1 MLSLIGIIFCLFLLC
16 GSSEYGNPADG
27 FEQLDAGSGVT
38 ADQILPVSATCFA
51 ETVTHL
57 NPGDV
62 PEGDFLMDLTFSN
75 DGQKILICNY
85 LTANIS
91 VIDWS
96 SMSVDT
102 TFSVDG
108 FPGAIACSDDYA
120 VVAFPFSDRADVYSL
135 SDWSVAGSF
144 GTGGQ
149 PWVIRISEDG
159 THAFVACDVDD
170 FCEVIDLTG
179 MTHEL
184 TIINFPI
191 WLSSY
196 GFGSESNR
204 FSVKFSGFEPVS
216 GGTHLAVG
224 DGETYFYL
232 FNTSTGNADH
242 TFALPEIDNVA
253 VSGDGELLIALST
266 VNPVELYQ
274 IELPS
279 GMPQNSIAVTGYTSG
294 MTKQIA
300 VNQDGSKAYIST
312 SGNTSTLLNFQTGGF
327 KTFSSTYSAFWIG
340 VSNDHTLAVS
350 GQYRYSIIDFATETM
365 VAQSQG
371 NTQYFGCV
379 SPVANET
386 ASYDPYSYE
395 GAHLYSFS
403 GSSITYRGGV
413 QSGSEIEGDGTRR
426 AAIAPDG
433 SVAVLSNTMSDNIS
447 IVDLPNLEVI
457 AILEIGDRVQDAAIT
472 PDSKWAVICGFN
484 SNSVKIVDLE
494 TFTIV
499 ADVPTGT
506 RASVVSLTPDGN
518 YAYVGNISSNTVSVV
533 ELDGASSQEIAEMSC
548 GIIGV
553 VWAACGVS
561 SDVRVSPDGA
571 YCLVAASFDDRV
583 KVIDTASNT
592 VVADLA
598 VGDFPIQ
605 IAFNA
610 DGSRAVVSNYFH
622 DTISIIDVDGA
633 SSYVVGTWN
642 TGDGPLR
649 VAYDSVTDQFAIGVY
664 GDKAVQTFDPETGQN
679 TGTYSYASS
688 GNVLDLDYA
697 DDGSRLVLTSSG
709 STTPCRLHRDSEQID
724 LAGSAVYFD
733 YCNAADVAI
742 AAVPGADYGIIVNW
756 SPQGVS
762 ENELGV
768 EDLPGLAV
776 SPNPGPG
783 RFAFRVALPSA
794 SSVKIG
800 VYDLCGRLVSGVAES
815 SFASGITAVEW
826 DAVNEN
832 GAALP
837 PGVYAVRL
845 DACGKTVSRL
855 MTVCE

>member
-1 MLSLIGIIFCLFLLC
+1 MISFVAVIFCFLLLC
-16 GSSEYGNPADG
+16 GSSEYGVPAD
-27 FEQLDAGSGVT
+27 ELVQLDVHSGIT
-38 ADQILPVSATCFA
+38 ADQIIPVPGACFA
-51 ETVTHL
+51 ETVTNL
-57 NPGDV
+57 DPGVV
-62 PEGDFLMDLTFSN
+62 PEGDYLMDITFSN

-85 LTANIS
+85 MTENIT
-91 VIDWS
+91 VIDCS

-102 TFSVDG
+102 TFSVNG
-108 FPGAIACSDDYA
+108 NPGAIACSDDYA
-120 VVAFPFSDRADVYSL
+120 VVAFPFSDRIDILSL
-135 SDWSVAGSF
+135 ADWSVAGSF
-144 GTGGQ
+144 STGVQ

-159 THAFVACDVDD
+159 GHAFVACDVDNV
-170 FCEVIDLTG
+170 CEVIDLTG

-184 TIINFPI
+184 TISDFPI
-191 WLSSY
+191 WLCSY

-204 FSVKFSGFEPVS
+204 FSVKYSGFEPVS
-216 GGTHLAVG
+216 GGTHLTVG
-224 DGETYFYL
+224 DGVNTLYF

-242 TFALPEIDNVA
+242 TVVIPEIDNVA
-253 VSGDGELLIALST
+253 LSGDGSYITALST
-266 VNPVELYQ
+266 MNPVTLYKIDIASHT
-274 IELPS
+274 IEAS
-279 GMPQNSIAVTGYTSG
+279 VAVTGHTSG

-312 SGNTSTLLNFQTGGF
+312 SGNTSTLVRFSTGDF

-371 NTQYFGCV
+371 NSQYFGCV

-386 ASYDPYSYE
+386 ASYNPYGYE
-395 GAHLYSFS
+395 GAYLYSFN

-433 SVAVLSNTMSDNIS
+433 SVAVLSNTMSDNVS
-447 IVDLPNLEVI
+447 IVDLSSLEVI
-457 AILEIGDRVQDAAIT
+457 AVLEIGDRVQDAAIT

-494 TFTIV
+494 TNTIV

-533 ELDGASSQEIAEMSC
+533 ELDGASSQEIAEIPC

-553 VWAACGVS
+553 VYAACGVS
-561 SDVRVSPDGA
+561 SDVKVSPDGA

-592 VVADLA
+592 VVADLV

-622 DTISIIDVDGA
+622 NSISIIDVDGT
-633 SSYVVGTWN
+633 SSYVVGTWY

-649 VAYDSVTDQFAIGVY
+649 VAYDIVTDRFAIGLY
-664 GDKAVQTFDPETGQN
+664 IDKVVQTFDPETGQIIA
-679 TGTYSYASS
+679 TYSYTSS
-688 GNVLDLDYA
+688 GSVLDLDYT
-697 DDGSRLVLTSSG
+697 DDGSRLVLTAAGSG
-709 STTPCRLHRDSEQID
+709 TPCRLHRDSEQID
-724 LAGSAVYFD
+724 LAGGAVYFD

-742 AAVPGADYGIIVNW
+742 AVVPGPDYGIIVNW

-762 ENELGV
+762 ENEFGV

-776 SPNPGPG
+776 SPNPGVG
-783 RFAFRVALPSA
+783 CFAFRVVLPSA
-794 SSVKIG
+794 SSVNIG

-815 SFASGITAVEW
+815 SFASGITSVEW

>member
-1 MLSLIGIIFCLFLLC
+1 MISYIAILFCFLLFC
-16 GSSEYGNPADG
+16 GSSEYGDPADG
-27 FEQLDAGSGVT
+27 FEQLDVRSGVT
-38 ADQILPVSATCFA
+38 ADQILPVPGACFA
-51 ETVTHL
+51 ETITNL
-57 NPGDV
+57 DPGVV
-62 PEGDFLMDLTFSN
+62 PEGDYLMNITFTN
-75 DGQKILICNY
+75 DGQTILICNY
-85 LTANIS
+85 MTENIS

-102 TFSVDG
+102 TFAVDG
-108 FPGAIACSDDYA
+108 RPGGIACSDDYA
-120 VVAFPFSDRADVYSL
+120 VVAFPFSDRIDVYSL

-144 GTGGQ
+144 ASGEQ
-149 PWVIRISEDG
+149 PWAVRISNDG
-159 THAFVACDVDD
+159 SHAYVSCDIDNV
-170 FCEVIDLTG
+170 CEVIDLAG

-184 TIINFPI
+184 TINNFPV

-196 GFGSESNR
+196 GFGSESYR

-216 GGTHLAVG
+216 GDTHLAVG
-224 DGETYFYL
+224 DGTDNLYFI
-232 FNTSTGNADH
+232 NTSTGNVDY
-242 TFALPEIDNVA
+242 TLSVPDCDNVA
-253 VSGDGELLIALST
+253 LSGDGAYLIAIST
-266 VNPVELYQ
+266 VNPAVLYKVDLASHT
-274 IELPS
+274 IETS
-279 GMPQNSIAVTGYTSG
+279 VAVTGYTFG
-294 MTKQIA
+294 MTREIA
-300 VNQDGSKAYIST
+300 VNHDGSKAYIST
-312 SGNTSTLLNFQTGGF
+312 SSNTSTLVKFNTGDF

-350 GQYRYSIIDFATETM
+350 GQYRYSIIDFASENM

-371 NTQYFGCV
+371 ISQYFGCV
-379 SPVANET
+379 SPVANNT
-386 ASYDPYSYE
+386 ASYNPYGYE
-395 GAHLYSFS
+395 GAYLYSFD

-426 AAIAPDG
+426 SAIAPDG
-433 SVAVLSNTMSDNIS
+433 SVAVLSNTMSDNVS
-447 IVDLPNLEVI
+447 IVDLSSLEVV
-457 AILEIGDRVQDAAIT
+457 AVLEIGDRVQDAAVT
-472 PDSKWAVICGFN
+472 PDSKWAVVCGFN
-484 SNSVKIVDLE
+484 SNSVKIIDLE
-494 TFTIV
+494 TNTIV

-518 YAYVGNISSNTVSVV
+518 YAYVGNVSSNTVSVV
-533 ELDGASSQEIAEMSC
+533 ELDGASSQEIAEIPC

-553 VWAACGVS
+553 VWAACGVT

-583 KVIDTASNT
+583 KVIDTVSNT

-605 IAFNA
+605 IVFNA
-610 DGSRAVVSNYFH
+610 DGSRALVSNYFA
-622 DTISIIDVDGA
+622 DTFSIIDVNGA
-633 SSYVVGTWN
+633 SSSVIGTWN
-642 TGDGPLR
+642 SGDGPLR
-649 VAYDSVTDQFAIGVY
+649 VAYDSVTDQFAVGLY
-664 GDKAVQTFDPETGQN
+664 SDKCVKTVDPETGQI

-688 GNVLDLDYA
+688 GSVIDLDYA
-697 DDGSRLVLTSSG
+697 DDGSRLVLTAAGTS
-709 STTPCRLHRDSEQID
+709 TPCRLHRDSEQND
-724 LAGSAVYFD
+724 LLGSAVYFD

-742 AAVPGADYGIIVNW
+742 AAVPGPDYGIVVNW

-762 ENELGV
+762 GNEFVV

-776 SPNPGPG
+776 SPNPGVG
-783 RFAFRVALPSA
+783 CFAFRVVLPSA
-794 SSVKIG
+794 SSVNIG

-826 DAVNEN
+826 DAVDEN

>member
-1 MLSLIGIIFCLFLLC
+1 
-16 GSSEYGNPADG
+16 
-27 FEQLDAGSGVT
+27 
-38 ADQILPVSATCFA
+38 
-51 ETVTHL
+51 
-57 NPGDV
+57 
-62 PEGDFLMDLTFSN
+62 
-75 DGQKILICNY
+75 
-85 LTANIS
+85 
-91 VIDWS
+91 
-96 SMSVDT
+96 
-102 TFSVDG
+102 
-108 FPGAIACSDDYA
+108 
-120 VVAFPFSDRADVYSL
+120 
-135 SDWSVAGSF
+135 
-144 GTGGQ
+144 
-149 PWVIRISEDG
+149 
-159 THAFVACDVDD
+159 
-170 FCEVIDLTG
+170 
-179 MTHEL
+179 
-184 TIINFPI
+184 
-191 WLSSY
+191 
-196 GFGSESNR
+196 
-204 FSVKFSGFEPVS
+204 
-216 GGTHLAVG
+216 
-224 DGETYFYL
+224 
-232 FNTSTGNADH
+232 DH
-242 TFALPEIDNVA
+242 
-253 VSGDGELLIALST
+253 S
-266 VNPVELYQ
+266 
-274 IELPS
+274 
-279 GMPQNSIAVTGYTSG
+279 
-294 MTKQIA
+294 
-300 VNQDGSKAYIST
+300 
-312 SGNTSTLLNFQTGGF
+312 
-327 KTFSSTYSAFWIG
+327 
-340 VSNDHTLAVS
+340 LAVS

-371 NTQYFGCV
+371 ISQYFGCV

-386 ASYDPYSYE
+386 ASYNPYGYE
-395 GAHLYSFS
+395 GAYLYNFD

-433 SVAVLSNTMSDNIS
+433 SVAVLSNTMSDNVS
-447 IVDLPNLEVI
+447 IVDLSNLEVV

-506 RASVVSLTPDGN
+506 RASVVSLSPDGN

-533 ELDGASSQEIAEMSC
+533 ELNGASSQEIAEVSC

-649 VAYDSVTDQFAIGVY
+649 VAYDTVTDQFAIGLY
-664 GDKAVQTFDPETGQN
+664 ADKAVQTFDPETGQN

-688 GNVLDLDYA
+688 GSVLDLDYA
-697 DDGSRLVLTSSG
+697 DDGSRLVLTAAG
-709 STTPCRLHRDSEQID
+709 TSTSCRLHRDSEQTD
-724 LAGSAVYFD
+724 LAGSGVHFD
-733 YCNAADVAI
+733 YCNAADAAI
-742 AAVPGADYGIIVNW
+742 ASVPGPDYGIIVNW
-756 SPQGVS
+756 SPQGVFES
-762 ENELGV
+762 EIGV
-768 EDLPGLAV
+768 EGLPWLAV
-776 SPNPGPG
+776 SPNPGVSC
-783 RFAFRVALPSA
+783 FAFRVILPSA
-794 SSVKIG
+794 SPVNIG
-800 VYDLCGRLVSGVAES
+800 VYDLCGRLVSRIAEC
-815 SFASGITAVEW
+815 SFASGITAVSW

-832 GAALP
+832 GDDLP

-855 MTVCE
+855 ITVCE